1 MIKVIAVT
9 NQKGGVG
16 KTTSSFHLVHGASEA
31 LLESQS
37 SELVLAIDLCGQGNL
52 SQFLTGNLEINKN
65 SGGAEKLFEDRE
77 DGEELPY
84 MDTLLPNVKLLHG
97 HRDLPLLDTDE
108 TLERAVALREAI
120 RDLPFAYIIIDTP
133 PALGPRIAAP
143 MLWADTAYII
153 VEAHLSSVTG
163 LEDTFD
169 TVDLVKH
176 LNPDLDIKMV
186 LNRYTKAATFS
197 RQFRT
202 ALMERFGSMF
212 VEEFAL
218 RTAVSDAC
226 QNYRPVWKHA
236 KDKALKQQWREF
248 AMQAIA

>member
-1 MIKVIAVT
+1 MSKVIAVT

-16 KTTSSFHLVHGASEA
+16 KTTTSFHVVHGASEA
-31 LLESQS
+31 LIETKS

-65 SGGAEKLFEDRE
+65 PGGAEKLFDRE
-77 DGEELPY
+77 DGEELPF
-84 MDTLLPNVKLLHG
+84 METLLPNVRLLHG

-108 TLERAVALREAI
+108 TLEKAVELREAI
-120 RDLPFAYIIIDTP
+120 RNLPFAYIIIDTP

-143 MLWADTAYII
+143 MLWADAAYII

-163 LEDTFD
+163 LDDTFD
-169 TVDLVKH
+169 TVELVKGI
-176 LNPDLDIKMV
+176 NSDLEVKMV
-186 LNRYTKAATFS
+186 LNRYVKSASFS
-197 RQFRT
+197 KQFRT
-202 ALMERFGSMF
+202 ALMERFGSML

-226 QNYRPVWKHA
+226 QNFRPVWKHA
-236 KDKALKQQWREF
+236 KDKALKEQWREF
-248 AMQAIA
+248 VMRAIA

>member
-1 MIKVIAVT
+1 MGKITAVT

-16 KTTSSFHLVHGASEA
+16 KTTASFHLVHAASEI
-31 LLESQS
+31 LLEAQS
-37 SELVLAIDLCGQGNL
+37 SDMVLAIDLCGQGNL
-52 SQFLTGNLEINKN
+52 SQFLTANLEINKN
-65 SGGAEKLFEDRE
+65 PGGAEKLFEDRT

-108 TLERAVALREAI
+108 TLERAVELRETI
-120 RDLPFAYIIIDTP
+120 RSLPFKYIIIDTP

-143 MLWADTAYII
+143 MLWADTAFIV
-153 VEAHLSSVTG
+153 VEAHLSSVIG
-163 LEDTFD
+163 LGDTFD
-169 TVDLVKH
+169 TVDLVKGI
-176 LNPDLDIKMV
+176 NTDLDVKMI
-186 LNRYTKAATFS
+186 LNRYVKAATFS
-197 RQFRT
+197 KQFRT
-202 ALMERFGSMF
+202 ALMERFGPMF

-236 KDKALKQQWREF
+236 KDKALKEQWRHF
-248 AMQAIA
+248 SMQAIG